1 MGGLSQAAHVRDVV
15 TLPEPGVRV
24 LVTGGTGFTGSHL
37 VRRLLG
43 RGHQVRVLDNQP
55 GLFADELTALGAE
68 LHLGSV
74 TDGALVERLTA
85 GCQRVFHLAAAFRQI
100 NLPKRLYWEINV
112 EGTRRVAEASSR
124 HGVERLIYCSTQ
136 GVHGNIKVFPGDEDS
151 PIRPEDYYQL
161 TKYEG
166 ERVLAEIARR
176 DIPYTILRPMAI
188 YGPGDP
194 GRFLLLFRAV
204 RSGRF
209 LMFGDGETFYHP
221 LYIDNLVDAFELAA
235 ERPEAIGRTYLIGDD
250 RYYSLNALV
259 QEVGRGLGVEVKL
272 IHLPF
277 WPLWT
282 AALFCEALC
291 RPLRIEPPL
300 FRRRVDW
307 FRQNRAFS
315 IDRARRE
322 LGYVPKIDLAT
333 GLAATARWYKANGY
347 L

>member
-1 MGGLSQAAHVRDVV
+1 
-15 TLPEPGVRV
+15 VRV

-43 RGHQVRVLDNQP
+43 RGHHVRVLDREA
-55 GLFADELTALGAE
+55 GLFAEELHGLGAE

-74 TDGALVERLTA
+74 TDAALVERLTA
-85 GCQRVFHLAAAFRQI
+85 GCQRVFHLAAAFRRI
-100 NLPKRLYWEINV
+100 NLPKRVYWEVNV
-112 EGTRRVAEASSR
+112 EGTRRVAEASLR

-136 GVHGNIKVFPGDEDS
+136 GVHGDIKELPGHEDS
-151 PIRPEDYYQL
+151 PITPEDYYQL

-166 ERVLAEIARR
+166 ERALAGIAGHGLA
-176 DIPYTILRPMAI
+176 YTVLRPMAI

-209 LMFGDGETFYHP
+209 LMFGDGKTLYHP

-235 ERPEAIGRTYLIGDD
+235 ERSEAIGRTYLIGDD
-250 RYYSLNALV
+250 RYYSLNELV
-259 QEVGRGLGVEVKL
+259 REVGQSLGLEVK
-272 IHLPF
+272 ITHLPF
-277 WPLWT
+277 RPLWA
-282 AALFCEALC
+282 AALVCEAVC
-291 RPLRIEPPL
+291 VPLRIEPSL

-315 IDRARRE
+315 IERAKRE
-322 LGYVPKIDLAT
+322 LGYRPKVDLRT
-333 GLAATARWYKANGY
+333 GLAATAQWYRAHEY